1 MYAATLEYRFPIA
14 KKVQGVVFTDMGSTW
29 GLMKERFRGIR
40 MTTLLISLWVSGFV
54 FRRLSSRSALIMGM
68 VTEISSTLVSEHSFN
83 HRIRRENDSFFTE
96 TSSCAGR
103 RGAARMLCFSV
114 A

>member
-1 MYAATLEYRFPIA
+1 MN
-14 KKVQGVVFTDMGSTW
+14 
-29 GLMKERFRGIR
+29 ERFRGIR

-54 FRRLSSRSALIMGM
+54 FRRLSGRSALIMGM

-83 HRIRRENDSFFTE
+83 HRIRMGNDSFFTE

-103 RGAARMLCFSV
+103 RGAARMLCFS
-114 A
+114 AA